1 MSVSA
6 MSWGFGV
13 ASVFALLSRVSPDN
27 VSATAGGV
35 FNGFGNFAG
44 AAAPVIMGYIVTRT
58 GNFDN
63 GIMFLVIIAVV
74 GSLVLLPL
82 LKKY

>member
-1 MSVSA
+1 
-6 MSWGFGV
+6 
-13 ASVFALLSRVSPDN
+13 
-27 VSATAGGV
+27 V